1 MREVGRRWHSQWD
14 INVAAR
20 TKDWFAAIAASHT
33 LALRDW
39 SRPGAVFGQ
48 SKMQSLNAKVN
59 RRRSRRRRAPTL
71 ANKMAKPW
79 PVLASALNRQLGFYS
94 LFYLTNGLKLH

>member
-20 TKDWFAAIAASHT
+20 TKDWFAAIAASHP

-39 SRPGAVFGQ
+39 CRPGVADRQTGKQ
-48 SKMQSLNAKVN
+48 SFNVEVTGAARLY
-59 RRRSRRRRAPTL
+59 RA
-71 ANKMAKPW
+71 
-79 PVLASALNRQLGFYS
+79 ASGGLMGWGSTAL
-94 LFYLTNGLKLH
+94 